1 MGTQKQRE
9 LIKLISENKRK
20 KENILRSNVAE
31 NKNVMDKCQ
40 TNFTFIHCMP
50 TTTKQCGQQNN
61 MNNKTT
67 S

>member
-40 TNFTFIHCMP
+40 PNFTFIYCMP
-50 TTTKQCGQQNN
+50 TTT
-61 MNNKTT
+61 
-67 S
+67 